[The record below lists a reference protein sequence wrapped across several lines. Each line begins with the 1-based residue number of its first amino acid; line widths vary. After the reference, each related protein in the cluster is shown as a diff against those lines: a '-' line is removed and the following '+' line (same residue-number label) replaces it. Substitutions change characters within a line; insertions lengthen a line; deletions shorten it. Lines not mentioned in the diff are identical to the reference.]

1 MLRVHLHTGDLD
13 GRNTANQLA
22 VIDIAYAKKEALAD
36 YLVGMTLRG
45 QGEVEPDTVLR
56 YPRWSASLWDLVAR
70 ALTRLLYRT
79 NQAPTSERPDK
90 RCAYATRLCAVI
102 ERSTLDGAGV
112 ELGTAR
118 IFQKEGQ
125 RGHYTAVFNED
136 INGRH
141 VGHFTYGS
149 KRLDAVDLLLRAI
162 CWALFDKD
170 TLGPYPALILPP
182 TLQIDGVDR
191 FHVEALTE
199 PARTGFERYRG
210 ANFPTMQAPEPLAKA
225 QDYVSFLMRG

>member
-1 MLRVHLHTGDLD
+1 MGALRRKWSALEAFDADLLIIQECED
-13 GRNTANQLA
+13 P
-22 VIDIAYAKKEALAD
+22 ALAKD
-36 YLVGMTLRG
+36 AAYLEWAGH
-45 QGEVEPDTVLR
+45 
-56 YPRWSASLWDLVAR
+56 YLW
-70 ALTRLLYRT
+70 TG
-79 NQAPTSERPDK
+79 PTK
-90 RCAYATRLCAVI
+90 NKGI
-102 ERSTLDGAGV
+102 GV
-112 ELGTAR
+112 FAR

-136 INGRH
+136 INGQH

-191 FHVEALTE
+191 FYVEALTE

>member
-70 ALTRLLYRT
+70 ALTRLLYRA
-79 NQAPTSERPDK
+79 NQAPASERPDK

-136 INGRH
+136 INGQH

-149 KRLDAVDLLLRAI
+149 KRL
-162 CWALFDKD
+162 
-170 TLGPYPALILPP
+170 
-182 TLQIDGVDR
+182 
-191 FHVEALTE
+191 
-199 PARTGFERYRG
+199 
-210 ANFPTMQAPEPLAKA
+210 EPLP
-225 QDYVSFLMRG
+225 VVWRTRLLP